1 MPGAEPF
8 SFPGCGEVGVLL
20 VHGFTGTP
28 FEVRPLGEHLAGQGI
43 ASIGVL
49 LRGHGTHPNDMLGCR
64 YQDWITDAEEGL
76 EALLRTNRHVI
87 LIGFSMGGTIAL
99 NLAARRT
106 EDARISGVVAICA
119 PLRLLDWRLGFV
131 QILRRLIRWQA
142 WGKPDIKD
150 RTAWERHV
158 AYRRFRTDTVPQ
170 LLDLVR
176 TTRDAL
182 PRVRHPLL
190 VIQSREDNVVPPLN
204 ASLIVDGV
212 ASDVKRLVW
221 LDNCYHMVTLDYT
234 ASTVLAEV
242 SRFIADLQQPDAETP
257 TASRSSLST
266 PR

>member
-1 MPGAEPF
+1 MAGAEPF
-8 SFPGCGEVGVLL
+8 SFSGRGEVGVLL

-28 FEVRPLGEHLAGQGI
+28 FEVRPLGEHLAGQDI
-43 ASIGVL
+43 ASSGVL

-64 YQDWITDAEEGL
+64 YQDWIDDAEAGL
-76 EALLRTNRHVI
+76 EELLRTNRGVV
-87 LIGFSMGGTIAL
+87 LVGFSMGGTIAL
-99 NLAARRT
+99 NIAARRAD
-106 EDARISGVVAICA
+106 DARILGVVAICS
-119 PLRLLDWRLGFV
+119 PLRLVDWRLGFV
-131 QILRRLIRWQA
+131 QVLRRLIRWQA

-170 LLDLVR
+170 LLGLLRD
-176 TTRDAL
+176 TRAAL

-204 ASLIVDGV
+204 AGLIVGSV
-212 ASDVKRLVW
+212 GSDVKRLVW
-221 LDNCYHMVTLDYT
+221 LDNCYHMVTLDYA

-242 SRFIADLQQPDAETP
+242 SRFIAELHGPRGAAATP
-257 TASRSSLST
+257 SDRGLTM